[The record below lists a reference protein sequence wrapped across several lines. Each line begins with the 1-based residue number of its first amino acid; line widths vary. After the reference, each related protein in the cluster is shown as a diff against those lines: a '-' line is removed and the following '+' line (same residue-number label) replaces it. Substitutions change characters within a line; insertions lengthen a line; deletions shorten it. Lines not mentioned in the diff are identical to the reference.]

1 MYFYGTGEPFRYDFN
16 AFNKRIKI
24 ISDISLIKSSK
35 KYGNFFN
42 TINFGLGNADNTITD
57 SRLTSNLGLKKT
69 LSATSPG
76 KS

>member
-16 AFNKRIKI
+16 ALNKRLKI

-42 TINFGLGNADNTITD
+42 TLNFGLGNTDNTISD
-57 SRLTSNLGLKKT
+57 SRLTSSLGIRKT
-69 LSATSPG
+69 VSAISPG